1 MIEAFRTQDQGDTTD
16 ITDALSSTDATNGAV
31 THGAAVTNGDAA
43 VALTPTAPAHPS
55 SPDRAEPDL
64 SAPDLVAVEAAVR
77 QAAADE
83 IMPRFQQLAAE
94 DIVEKNGPHDLV
106 TVADRLAEEHLT
118 AALTALLPGSRV
130 VGEEAVHADPSV
142 LDALHGDAP
151 VWIVDPVDGTRQFVH
166 GDPGFATL
174 VALAHRG
181 EVLASWTYA
190 PALGLMAI
198 ARRGHGAELNGI
210 PLRAGSPAPDAILN
224 VATSHFDFTNDD
236 EKRVLATLDTGGVAP
251 RPCGSAGLEYLH
263 VARGEID
270 AIAFSW
276 ENAWDHAAGL
286 LLVQEA
292 GGASGTVA
300 GQPFRI
306 EGGNALPFTAAR
318 DAETARR
325 ILGLLAAAN

>member
-1 MIEAFRTQDQGDTTD
+1 MIEALRTQDSGDTATSTAH
-16 ITDALSSTDATNGAV
+16 ITE
-31 THGAAVTNGDAA
+31 
-43 VALTPTAPAHPS
+43 TPAGPAGPAPAPFDPS
-55 SPDRAEPDL
+55 AVDPA
-64 SAPDLVAVEAAVR
+64 AVEAAIR
-77 QAAADE
+77 RAAADE
-83 IMPRFQQLAAE
+83 IMPRFRQLAAD
-94 DIVEKNGPHDLV
+94 DIIEKNGPHDLV
-106 TVADRLAEEHLT
+106 TSADRRAEEHLT

-142 LDALHGDAP
+142 LDALRGDAP

-174 VALAHRG
+174 VALAHHG

-190 PALGLMAI
+190 PALGLMAV
-198 ARRGHGAELNGI
+198 ARRGAGAELNGT
-210 PLRAGSPAPDAILN
+210 PLRTRSAVPGADLEI
-224 VATSHFDFTNDD
+224 ATSHHDFTDDD
-236 EKRVLATLDTGGVAP
+236 EKRVLAALDAPGMAP
-251 RPCGSAGLEYLH
+251 RPCGSAGLEYLR
-263 VARGEID
+263 VAQGELD
-270 AIAFSW
+270 ATAFGW

-286 LLVQEA
+286 LLVHEA

>member
-1 MIEAFRTQDQGDTTD
+1 MIEALRTQDSGDTA
-16 ITDALSSTDATNGAV
+16 ITPIA
-31 THGAAVTNGDAA
+31 
-43 VALTPTAPAHPS
+43 PTAAASAAPAAPEA
-55 SPDRAEPDL
+55 PPFDL
-64 SAPDLVAVEAAVR
+64 SELDLAAVEAAVR
-77 QAAADE
+77 RAAADE
-83 IMPRFQQLAAE
+83 IMPRFRQLAAE
-94 DIVEKNGPHDLV
+94 EIVEKSGPHDLV

-118 AALTALLPGSRV
+118 AALTDLLPGSRV
-130 VGEEAVHADPSV
+130 VGEEAVHADPAV

-190 PALGLMAI
+190 PALGLMAV
-198 ARRGHGAELNGI
+198 ARRGSGARLNGV
-210 PLRAGSPAPDAILN
+210 LLQAGSPSSGAVLD
-224 VATSHFDFTNDD
+224 VATSHYDFTNDD
-236 EKRVLATLDTGGVAP
+236 QKRVLAALETGGIAP

-270 AIAFSW
+270 ATAFSW

-318 DAETARR
+318 DTATARR